1 MLHETLKKYF
11 GYESFR
17 GEQEQIIRDLIDGK
31 DVVATMPTG
40 GGKSI
45 CYQLPALVK
54 QGLSVVISPLI
65 SLMENQVSE
74 LTLLGIPSAA
84 LNSTREAG
92 EISYIKRELVSGR
105 LRVLYLS
112 PERFAAPDLQ
122 SLLAQTNLV
131 LFAVDEAHCLSQ
143 WGHDFRKEYLQL
155 SQIKFDFPNIPLIAL
170 TATATLRT
178 KQDIGGI
185 LNMQKY
191 NLYSQSVERKNIFY
205 KMAPKTEIKD
215 QLAQV
220 LETHNKQCGIVY
232 CPTIKEVES
241 LEEHFR
247 KEGYNVLKYHGKM
260 GVAQKTANLNRFEN
274 EDDLIVFATIAFGMG
289 INKPNVRF
297 VCHNGMPKTI
307 ESFYQESGRGGRD
320 GEDSY
325 SYLFYGKK
333 EMLLYRRFINDS
345 QMPEALK
352 QDGEKKLNQMIS
364 LCQTTNCKTELVLDY
379 FGEDKIENCGHCDSC
394 TGEFHFID
402 VTIPAQK
409 LLSCIYRV
417 SEKFGITHIVDIL
430 QGSNAQKI
438 KNFNHDQLKVHGLG
452 KDINRNDWEAIKDT
466 LLCSEMILV
475 GEYNALKLTAKSKKV
490 LTGGQKVLLKSRQA
504 KLGKP
509 EASAPK
515 KQKSSQTKTT
525 SQNPLFLALKEYRSE
540 KSKDLKVPPYVVA
553 SDKTLLEISEV
564 KPTNKA
570 EMLTITGIGEKKYDS
585 FGRDFMEVVAAQGY
599 NS

>member
-17 GEQEQIIRDLIDGK
+17 GEQQQIIQDLIDGK

-54 QGLSVVISPLI
+54 EGLSVVVSPLI

-74 LTLLGIPSAA
+74 LTLLGIPAAA
-84 LNSTREAG
+84 LNSTRGPE
-92 EISYIKRELVSGR
+92 EVSNIKRELVSGR

-112 PERFAAPDLQ
+112 PERFSSSSLQDLL
-122 SLLAQTNLV
+122 SNTKLV

-143 WGHDFRKEYLQL
+143 WGHDFRKEYLNL
-155 SQIKFDFPNIPLIAL
+155 SRIKFDFPHVPLIAL
-170 TATATLRT
+170 TATATMRT
-178 KQDIGGI
+178 KNDIGRI
-185 LNMQKY
+185 LNMQGY

-205 KMAPKTEIKD
+205 KMAPKTEIKG

-220 LETHNKQCGIVY
+220 LETHNNQCGIVY

-241 LEEHFR
+241 LEAHF
-247 KEGYNVLKYHGKM
+247 KGEGYNVLKYHGKM
-260 GVAQKTANLNRFEN
+260 AVAQKTANLNRFEN

-333 EMLLYRRFINDS
+333 EMLLYRRFINES
-345 QMPEALK
+345 EMEEALK
-352 QDGEKKLNQMIS
+352 ADGEKKLNQMIS
-364 LCQTTNCKTELVLDY
+364 LCQTTSCKTELVLDY
-379 FGEDKIENCGHCDSC
+379 FGEDRVENCGHCDSC

-430 QGSNAQKI
+430 QGSQAQKI

-452 KDINRNDWEAIKDT
+452 RDINRNDWEAIKET
-466 LLCSEMILV
+466 LVASEMIQI
-475 GEYNALKLTAKSKKV
+475 GEYNALKLTAKSKGV
-490 LTGGQKVLLKSRQA
+490 LTGGQKVLLKSRHA
-504 KLGKP
+504 TLGKLEP
-509 EASAPK
+509 SAPQ
-515 KQKSSQTKTT
+515 KQKKSRSKTT
-525 SQNPLFLALKEYRSE
+525 SQNPLFLALKEYRSN
-540 KSKDLKVPPYVVA
+540 KSKDLGVPPYVVA

-564 KPTNKA
+564 RPTNKA
-570 EMLTITGIGEKKYDS
+570 EMLGITGIGEKKYDS
-585 FGRDFMEVVAAQGY
+585 FGQDFLELVE
-599 NS
+599 N